1 MKKGKNNTNNSNINH
16 CLDVKQYGRA
26 LSSLRFVKQ
35 RWRTFLQQLWIC
47 GAYLCSGSLNA

>member
-1 MKKGKNNTNNSNINH
+1 MFEDYLNFSQA
-16 CLDVKQYGRA
+16 VKQYGLA